1 MGVVKKEAPT
11 VTRAFAL
18 ILVVVALPAG
28 ACVLPVE
35 AAPSACAVV
44 RLAEGHVCID
54 DPSAPGGYRIEARSG
69 LKPAQPRSR

>member
-1 MGVVKKEAPT
+1 M
-11 VTRAFAL
+11 TRARAL
-18 ILVVVALPAG
+18 IIAIVALPAG
-28 ACVLPVE
+28 ACVVPLE

-54 DPSAPGGYRIEARSG
+54 DPSVPEGYRIVARSG